1 MNYGKLLTL
10 LVMAFTL
17 SGSMNAE
24 DLTLKITKKYLNLP
38 VSHQKERAVMTL
50 AVDGKPVR
58 SFDIRLASGE
68 PDYWV
73 FCDVSSFK
81 GKQIKISY
89 RGDAA
94 GMDKIRQMK

>member
-50 AVDGKPVR
+50 SV
-58 SFDIRLASGE
+58 LL
-68 PDYWV
+68 
-73 FCDVSSFK
+73 
-81 GKQIKISY
+81 ISDWHRESRITGCFVMY
-89 RGDAA
+89 LLSRGS
-94 GMDKIRQMK
+94 R